1 MLGEVLGIQN
11 FSQAVKYIVAYNW
24 IYLYFPNLWT
34 ILIYVSYMKQMVSP
48 SSEEMK
54 MKVTSNQHI

>member
-1 MLGEVLGIQN
+1 MLGEVQDIQN
-11 FSQAVKYIVAYNW
+11 FAQAVKYIVAYIW
-24 IYLYFPNLWT
+24 LYLYFPLLCT
-34 ILIYVSYMKQMVSP
+34 ILFYVSYMKQMVSP